1 MQNAERRED
10 GRSRCIFSVLH
21 SAFIILY
28 LPIELPPPTT
38 DNLPMGL
45 FKSKDERRIE
55 REMKIR
61 QGLRSIEKSIRQQE
75 KFAEDFVK
83 NAQHAQKIGDQNQ
96 YLFIRSA
103 LKRTAAVKKM
113 LERQLLSMKNAMLI
127 QQQAQASQ
135 QFAESM
141 TLMAGEIS
149 RVFGEMDLT
158 KTQSQWEKAVAQ
170 AGSLEE
176 RMDVFLDSMES
187 SATSASPVSAKE
199 DLVSDEEIDRMIQAD
214 VLAAEKT
221 ELGKLDQLESEIAKE
236 LGAKQKD

>member
-1 MQNAERRED
+1 
-10 GRSRCIFSVLH
+10 
-21 SAFIILY
+21 
-28 LPIELPPPTT
+28 
-38 DNLPMGL
+38 MGL

-61 QGLRSIEKSIRQQE
+61 AGLRSIEKSIRQQE

-83 NAQHAQKIGDQNQ
+83 NAQHAQKIGDQGQ
-96 YLFIRSA
+96 YAFIRSA

-176 RMDVFLDSMES
+176 RMDVFLDSMQD

-199 DLVSDEEIDRMIQAD
+199 DLVSDDEIDRMIQAD

>member
-1 MQNAERRED
+1 
-10 GRSRCIFSVLH
+10 
-21 SAFIILY
+21 
-28 LPIELPPPTT
+28 
-38 DNLPMGL
+38 MGL

-75 KFAEDFVK
+75 KFSEDFIK
-83 NAQHAQKIGDQNQ
+83 NAQHARKIGDNGQ

-103 LKRTAAVKKM
+103 LKKTAAVKKM
-113 LERQLLSMKNAMLI
+113 LERQLLAIKNAMLI

-141 TLMAGEIS
+141 GVMAQEIG

-158 KTQSQWEKAVAQ
+158 KTQADWERAVNQ
-170 AGSLEE
+170 AGSIEE
-176 RMDVFLDSMES
+176 RMEIFLDSMEQ
-187 SATSASPVSAKE
+187 SAIAGSGAVTAKE
-199 DLVSDEEIDRMIQAD
+199 ELVTDDEIDRMIQAD
-214 VLAAEKT
+214 VLAQEKQ

-236 LGAKQKD
+236 LGATKQKD

>member
-1 MQNAERRED
+1 
-10 GRSRCIFSVLH
+10 
-21 SAFIILY
+21 
-28 LPIELPPPTT
+28 
-38 DNLPMGL
+38 MGL

-158 KTQSQWEKAVAQ
+158 KTQGQWEKAVAQ

-187 SATSASPVSAKE
+187 SATSSSPVSAKD

>member
-1 MQNAERRED
+1 
-10 GRSRCIFSVLH
+10 
-21 SAFIILY
+21 
-28 LPIELPPPTT
+28 
-38 DNLPMGL
+38 MGL

-141 TLMAGEIS
+141 TLMAGEIT
-149 RVFGEMDLT
+149 RVFGEMDLS
-158 KTQSQWEKAVAQ
+158 KTQVQWEKAVAQ

-176 RMDVFLDSMES
+176 RMDVFLDSMQD
-187 SATSASPVSAKE
+187 SATSATPVSAKE
-199 DLVSDEEIDRMIQAD
+199 DLVSDDEIDRMIQAD
-214 VLAAEKT
+214 VLASEKT